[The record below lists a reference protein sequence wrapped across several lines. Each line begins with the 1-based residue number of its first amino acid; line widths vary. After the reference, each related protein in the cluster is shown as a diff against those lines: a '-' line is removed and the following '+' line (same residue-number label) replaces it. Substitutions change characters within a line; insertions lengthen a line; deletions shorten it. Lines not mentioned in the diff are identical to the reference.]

1 MNFLKNPYEHFY
13 CFGILEESGA
23 TDFLSVFFFVMV
35 KKPYKFQKNPYEF
48 SRENHMNFKK
58 KPYGFFKENHMD
70 FLIVMMVFLSSFFF
84 VMVFL
89 TLMREKTR

>member
-1 MNFLKNPYEHFY
+1 MKIVN
-13 CFGILEESGA
+13 GSRT
-23 TDFLSVFFFVMV
+23 TDFLSVFFLCYGFC
-35 KKPYKFQKNPYEF
+35 KKNPYKFQKNPYEF

-84 VMVFL
+84 VMVFYSYQ
-89 TLMREKTR
+89 MSEKP